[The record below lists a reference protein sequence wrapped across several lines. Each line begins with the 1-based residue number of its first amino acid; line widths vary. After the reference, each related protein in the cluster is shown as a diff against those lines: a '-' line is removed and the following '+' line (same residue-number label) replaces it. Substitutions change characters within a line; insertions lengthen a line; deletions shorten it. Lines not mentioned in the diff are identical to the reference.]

1 MICRHAE
8 VHGISSSCSL
18 SASNQRL
25 KKMFARLPYCY
36 ITLTQAPYI
45 AKVHYHL
52 SLRTLKEVSLVS
64 ILSHKFTHLPCY
76 YYWLQEIKKYGTG
89 LASNGVMFVQSMQYV
104 FVNVCKSYLK
114 HFLMWCILNR
124 LQEKNYSCFCAF
136 YCVYCWCFFNIKF
149 VYTVNAC
156 MPRQQGMQNCKVWKT
171 WMSTPNCSMSS
182 YPCVLVV
189 T

>member
-64 ILSHKFTHLPCY
+64 IVSHKFTHLPCY

-124 LQEKNYSCFCAF
+124 LQEKIIRASVHFIAC
-136 YCVYCWCFFNIKF
+136 
-149 VYTVNAC
+149 TVDVFSTLNLC
-156 MPRQQGMQNCKVWKT
+156 IQWMHVCQDSKVCKTAKSGKHECLLQTVVCLPT
-171 WMSTPNCSMSS
+171 
-182 YPCVLVV
+182 LVF
-189 T
+189 